1 MKFYVTGKVTITVTT
16 EMEALDETTA
26 RLLAE
31 ERAMSG
37 SWRDNGNREE
47 EWVHD
52 ELDGE
57 PTIISVTPAT
67 GDAHASKSKAQP
79 KR

>member
-1 MKFYVTGKVTITVTT
+1 MKFYVTGRVTITVTT
-16 EMEALDETTA
+16 AVEAIDEVHA
-26 RLLAE
+26 RTLAE

-47 EWVHD
+47 GWVHD

-57 PTIISVTPAT
+57 PAIVSITPAT
-67 GDAHASKSKAQP
+67 GDGHG